1 MASPSAPVHPRRYL
15 AVFLVLLVG
24 VYLLVFLTG
33 DKRADPKLGIDLQ
46 GGTRVTLTART
57 PDGSRPTREALSQAQ
72 SIISARVN
80 GLGVSGSE
88 VIVDGDNLVITV
100 PGTDGSEARNL
111 GQTARLYI
119 RPVINALPVDSG
131 GMQGGPRLPAPRG
144 PRGQRGGPGA
154 PAPGGQPGAP
164 APGVV
169 PGAPAPGLAP
179 GAPAPGVQPGGPAPG
194 AAGVVPGGAPAPGG
208 GPAEQPGLPG
218 DEPLLPGGP
227 AVPAQ
232 PRPYPQD
239 APSTPS
245 PTAPAPA
252 SPAPSSPAPAPPS
265 PGPVSPTAE
274 QPAAPQLPPIQP
286 GPPDPRKDLAE
297 RIAKEREW
305 RQSTNKGVQFLA
317 LQYEATRCF
326 QEDILAGNDDPD
338 LPLVTCDKDHKQ
350 AYLLAPSIISGDQI
364 ENASSGLDQRS
375 GGYVVDVQFR
385 SGAANTW
392 ADFTA
397 AHIGTQTAF
406 TLDSQVVSAPQ
417 IREAIPGGRTQITGG
432 DPPFT
437 ASTAKELANVL
448 KYGSLPLSFES
459 SEAQTVSATLGL
471 TSLRAGLIAGGI
483 GLILVLLYSLLY
495 YRVLGLLTA
504 LSLVAS
510 GAMVFA
516 ILVLLGRYINYTLD
530 LAGIAGLIIG
540 IGTTADSFVVFFER
554 IKDEIREGKSFR
566 SAIPRGW
573 HRARRTIL
581 SGNAVTFLAAAVLY
595 VLAIGQVKGFA
606 FTLGLTTAL
615 DTVVVF
621 LVTWPL
627 VYLAGNSKLLAKP
640 AYNGLGTVQQIAR
653 ERRAAKTGAYAG
665 GRG

>member
-1 MASPSAPVHPRRYL
+1 MASPSAPEHPSRYL
-15 AVFLVLLVG
+15 AVFLTLLIG
-24 VYLLVFLTG
+24 AYLLVFLTG
-33 DKRADPKLGIDLQ
+33 NKHADPKLGIDLQ

-72 SIISARVN
+72 QIISARVN

-100 PGTDGSEARNL
+100 PGTDGNEARNL

-119 RPVINALPVDSG
+119 RPVINALPADNSG
-131 GMQGGPRLPAPRG
+131 QPRGPRLPAPQ
-144 PRGQRGGPGA
+144 GQPKLAPGGLPGRPVPGGAPGA
-154 PAPGGQPGAP
+154 PVPGSNPAAPGGQPAP
-164 APGVV
+164 VPSAPQ
-169 PGAPAPGLAP
+169 PGAGGAPGLPAFP
-179 GAPAPGVQPGGPAPG
+179 AYPDEPAP
-194 AAGVVPGGAPAPGG
+194 
-208 GPAEQPGLPG
+208 
-218 DEPLLPGGP
+218 
-227 AVPAQ
+227 Q

-239 APSTPS
+239 PP
-245 PTAPAPA
+245 P
-252 SPAPSSPAPAPPS
+252 SPAPPPPAPAP
-265 PGPVSPTAE
+265 V
-274 QPAAPQLPPIQP
+274 QP

-297 RIAKEREW
+297 RIFKEREW

-317 LQYEATRCF
+317 LQYEATRCL
-326 QEDILAGNDDPD
+326 QEDILAGNDDPN

-364 ENASSGLDQRS
+364 ANASSSMDQHS
-375 GGYVVDVQFR
+375 LGYTVDVQFK

-397 AHIGTQTAF
+397 THIGTQTAF

-437 ASTAKELANVL
+437 ASSAKELANVL

-471 TSLRAGLIAGGI
+471 TSLRAGLLAGAI
-483 GLILVLLYSLLY
+483 GLALVLVYSLLY
-495 YRVLGLLTA
+495 YRLLGLLTA

-554 IKDEIREGKSFR
+554 IKDEIREGKTFR
-566 SAIPRGW
+566 SAVPRGW
-573 HRARRTIL
+573 GRARKTIV

-595 VLAIGQVKGFA
+595 FLAIGQVKGFA
-606 FTLGLTTAL
+606 FTLGLTTIL
-615 DTVVVF
+615 DIVVVF

-627 VYLAGNSKLLAKP
+627 VYLASRSPTMAKP
-640 AYNGLGTVQQIAR
+640 AFNGLGAVQQAAR
-653 ERRAAKTGAYAG
+653 ERAALKPKAYST

>member
-1 MASPSAPVHPRRYL
+1 VASPSAPVHPARYL
-15 AVFLVLLVG
+15 TVFLILVIG

-33 DKRADPKLGIDLQ
+33 NKRAEAKLGIDLQ

-100 PGTDGSEARNL
+100 PGSDSSEARNL

-119 RPVINALPVDSG
+119 RPVINALPAETG
-131 GMQGGPRLPAPRG
+131 PLPRNPQQLPGPHARPRLPLGRHP
-144 PRGQRGGPGA
+144 GGPI
-154 PAPGGQPGAP
+154 PGGP
-164 APGVV
+164 V
-169 PGAPAPGLAP
+169 
-179 GAPAPGVQPGGPAPG
+179 PGGPAPAPG
-194 AAGVVPGGAPAPGG
+194 NGPGSAGGQAPELPSGSDAGGAGGLPMPGDLPLPAEPAP
-208 GPAEQPGLPG
+208 A
-218 DEPLLPGGP
+218 
-227 AVPAQ
+227 AQ
-232 PRPYPQD
+232 PRPYPLD
-239 APSTPS
+239 PPPTP
-245 PTAPAPA
+245 T
-252 SPAPSSPAPAPPS
+252 PAPAPP
-265 PGPVSPTAE
+265 
-274 QPAAPQLPPIQP
+274 AAPAPAPVQP

-297 RIAKEREW
+297 RIAKQREW
-305 RQSTNKGVQFLA
+305 RQSTIKAVQFVA
-317 LQYEATRCF
+317 LQYEATQCN
-326 QEDILAGNDDPD
+326 QEDILAGNDDPN
-338 LPLVTCDKDHKQ
+338 LPLVTCDKDHKE

-364 ENASSGLDQRS
+364 ANASSGLDQRS

-437 ASTAKELANVL
+437 ANTARQLANVL

-471 TSLRAGLIAGGI
+471 TSLRAGLIAGAI
-483 GLILVLLYSLLY
+483 GLALVLLYSLMY

-554 IKDEIREGKSFR
+554 IKDEIREGRSFR
-566 SAIPRGW
+566 SAVPRGW
-573 HRARRTIL
+573 VRARKTVL
-581 SGNAVTFLAAAVLY
+581 SGNTVTFLAAAVLY
-595 VLAIGQVKGFA
+595 FLAIGQVKGFA
-606 FTLGLTTAL
+606 FTLGLTVIL
-615 DTVVVF
+615 DTVVLF

-627 VYLAGNSKLLAKP
+627 VYLASKSTTLAKP
-640 AYNGLGTVQQIAR
+640 AYNGLGAVQQVAR
-653 ERRAAKTGAYAG
+653 ERRALASRAST